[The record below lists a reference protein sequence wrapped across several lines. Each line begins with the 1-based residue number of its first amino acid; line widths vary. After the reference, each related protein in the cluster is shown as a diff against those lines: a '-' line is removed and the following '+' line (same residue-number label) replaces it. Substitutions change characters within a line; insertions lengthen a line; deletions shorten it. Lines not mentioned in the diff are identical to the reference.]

1 MSIWS
6 SMTPEQKKDPK
17 LFWVNFLNPERGVK
31 VLQNLAKAI
40 EELNKR
46 TSNAKRK

>member
-6 SMTPEQKKDPK
+6 CMTPEQKKDPK
-17 LFWVNFLNPERGVK
+17 LFWVNFLNPERG
-31 VLQNLAKAI
+31 AKALKNLSKAVK
-40 EELNKR
+40 ELDER